1 MRPAAVIKIGGS
13 LDACGALPALC
24 RAVGRIGRSHALI
37 VVPGGGAFADR
48 VRDACRRYPLGDTAA
63 HRMALLAMDQ
73 YAHLLARLIPGG
85 ALTAR
90 VSSACRLAAL
100 RRPAV
105 LLPSAPLSR
114 CRMLPHSW
122 RVTSDTIAAWV
133 AHRAR
138 CPGVVLVKDVDGLFP
153 AWPAEGR
160 STAFD
165 REMTV
170 DELAR
175 HRGGVDAYLARFLAS
190 AKLETWI
197 VNGRFPGRLKE
208 LLERGHTAGTRILRS

>member
-1 MRPAAVIKIGGS
+1 MKPLTVIKIGGS

-24 RAVGRIGRSHALI
+24 RAVGEMGRSHALI

-48 VRDACRRYPLGDTAA
+48 VRDACRRYPLGDTTA

-73 YAHLLARLIPGG
+73 YAHLLARLIPGSI
-85 ALTAR
+85 LTAR
-90 VSSACRLAAL
+90 ISSARRLAAL

-105 LLPSAPLSR
+105 LLPSVSLAR
-114 CRMLPHSW
+114 CRVLPHSW

-138 CPGVVLVKDVDGLFP
+138 CPRVVLLKDVDGLFP
-153 AWPAEGR
+153 AWPPRGR
-160 STAFD
+160 SIPIEE
-165 REMTV
+165 EMTV
-170 DELAR
+170 DELAL

-190 AKLETWI
+190 ARLETRI